1 MIPESDTPNLQ
12 SIFDGISKSKI
23 ENLQNIGKSE
33 NVKNNDMPKSIYEK
47 QHEIAQNQTKIMPK
61 TRNQIKN
68 CENQISKPSVL
79 QNTNSV
85 KNGHNDGSNFYKI
98 KNDNASI
105 SS

>member
-1 MIPESDTPNLQ
+1 
-12 SIFDGISKSKI
+12 
-23 ENLQNIGKSE
+23 
-33 NVKNNDMPKSIYEK
+33 
-47 QHEIAQNQTKIMPK
+47 MPK

-68 CENQISKPSVL
+68 SENQASKPSVL

-98 KNDNASI
+98 KNDTASI